1 MMRNSVYSVELIDAF
16 PTTVGGVNLNNDPDG
31 LIELAVSFSYTNWRQ
46 NRPSQF
52 RFQFGPIGDLL
63 GIGGD
68 FKFRDLAGKFLPEGG
83 SNLLSNSFNL
93 GNKFGIDIGGDFNI
107 GF

>member
-1 MMRNSVYSVELIDAF
+1 MYSLELIDAF
-16 PTTVGGVNLNNDPDG
+16 PTTVGGIDLNNDPDG
-31 LIELAVSFSYTNWRQ
+31 IVELQVQFSYTNWRK

-52 RFQFGPIGDLL
+52 SFDFGPFGDMF
-63 GIGGD
+63 GISGD

-83 SNLLSNSFNL
+83 EFK
-93 GNKFGIDIGGDFNI
+93 NKLNQGLDFASRYGVKI